1 MNLQVDEMMFIKNL
15 KVANHIMNDLIT
27 KWKKQY
33 KEFNQQYLFMITPFQ
48 IILVLVTLALVTFA
62 LITGFS
68 SSKASLSIKALKN
81 YLKDVQNRLWNNSP
95 MDAGK
100 ERADMEILF
109 NKVKSN
115 CGEELISGNLDLKSL
130 VKEASEKISFIS
142 DNNATDK
149 KTSWLQFKA
158 SILGFQDI
166 YFKGQ
171 V

>member
-1 MNLQVDEMMFIKNL
+1 
-15 KVANHIMNDLIT
+15 MNDLIT

>member
-1 MNLQVDEMMFIKNL
+1 MMFIKNL

>member
-1 MNLQVDEMMFIKNL
+1 
-15 KVANHIMNDLIT
+15 MNDLIT

-33 KEFNQQYLFMITPFQ
+33 REFNQQYLFMITPFQ
-48 IILVLVTLALVTFA
+48 IILLLATLALLIFA
-62 LITGFS
+62 LVTGFS
-68 SSKASLSIKALKN
+68 STKASLSIKALKN

-100 ERADMEILF
+100 ERADMELLF

-115 CGEELISGNLDLKSL
+115 CGEKLISNNLDLKNL
-130 VKEASEKISFIS
+130 VKDAGEKISFIS

-158 SILGFQDI
+158 SILGFQEI

>member
-166 YFKGQ
+166 YFKSQ

>member
-1 MNLQVDEMMFIKNL
+1 MMFIKNL

-166 YFKGQ
+166 YFKSQ

>member
-1 MNLQVDEMMFIKNL
+1 
-15 KVANHIMNDLIT
+15 MNDLIT

-33 KEFNQQYLFMITPFQ
+33 REFNQQYLFMITPFQ
-48 IILVLVTLALVTFA
+48 IILLLATLALLIFA
-62 LITGFS
+62 LVTGFS
-68 SSKASLSIKALKN
+68 SNKASLSIKALKN

-100 ERADMEILF
+100 ERADMELLF

-115 CGEELISGNLDLKSL
+115 CGEKLISNNLDLKNL
-130 VKEASEKISFIS
+130 VKDAGEKISFIS

-158 SILGFQDI
+158 SILGFQEI

>member
-1 MNLQVDEMMFIKNL
+1 
-15 KVANHIMNDLIT
+15 MNDLIT

-33 KEFNQQYLFMITPFQ
+33 REFNQQYLFMITPFQ
-48 IILVLVTLALVTFA
+48 IILLLATLALLIFA
-62 LITGFS
+62 LVTGFS
-68 SSKASLSIKALKN
+68 STKASKSIKALKN

-100 ERADMEILF
+100 ERADMEVLF

-115 CGEELISGNLDLKSL
+115 CGEKLISNNLDLKNL
-130 VKEASEKISFIS
+130 VKEAGEKISFIS
-142 DNNATDK
+142 DNNATEK